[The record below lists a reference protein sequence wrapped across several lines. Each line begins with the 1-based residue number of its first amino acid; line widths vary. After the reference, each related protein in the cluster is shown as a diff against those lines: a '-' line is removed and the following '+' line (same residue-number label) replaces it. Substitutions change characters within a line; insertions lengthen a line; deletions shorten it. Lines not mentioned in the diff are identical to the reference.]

1 MRVELPEG
9 YVPPQP
15 THPMYGYLTPE
26 EQEAF
31 EAEEQARLGI
41 VPGIPAVSE
50 VAEGSEGSEEPVVVS
65 WAPPVPPVPPALPAL
80 PVLEEETEQEEL
92 GEPDEAAEA
101 TVGRTGG
108 WVPAPPPEPVVE
120 PVTVEPAA
128 LGAVG
133 EFRWD
138 AYRQEW
144 VPAGPAVSAAP
155 VVAEQPP
162 PDVAAAAGGRG
173 ASSSWT
179 SGDGS
184 RFRWDARAQ
193 RWITEPPESSN

>member
-15 THPMYGYLTPE
+15 THPMYGYLTPQ

-31 EAEEQARLGI
+31 EAEERVRLGI
-41 VPGIPAVSE
+41 VPGVAAVPETPEGAEVPAV
-50 VAEGSEGSEEPVVVS
+50 AT
-65 WAPPVPPVPPALPAL
+65 WAPPVLSTLPTLPAL
-80 PVLEEETEQEEL
+80 EEQSEQEEL
-92 GEPDEAAEA
+92 GDPDEAAEA
-101 TVGRTGG
+101 TVGRTG
-108 WVPAPPPEPVVE
+108 WIPAPPPEPVVE

-133 EFRWD
+133 EYRWD
-138 AYRQEW
+138 AYRQAW
-144 VPAGPAVSAAP
+144 VPAGTGTPAAP
-155 VVAEQPP
+155 VVAEEPP

-179 SGDGS
+179 RGAGS

-193 RWITEPPESSN
+193 RWITEPPESSG

>member
-15 THPMYGYLTPE
+15 THPMYGYLTPQ

-31 EAEEQARLGI
+31 KAEERVRLGI
-41 VPGIPAVSE
+41 VPVLSTLPR
-50 VAEGSEGSEEPVVVS
+50 
-65 WAPPVPPVPPALPAL
+65 LPA
-80 PVLEEETEQEEL
+80 LEEETEQEEL
-92 GEPDEAAEA
+92 GDPDEAAEA
-101 TVGRTGG
+101 TVGRTG
-108 WVPAPPPEPVVE
+108 WIPAPPPDPAVE
-120 PVTVEPAA
+120 PVTVDPAA

-133 EFRWD
+133 EYRWD
-138 AYRQEW
+138 AYRQAW
-144 VPAGPAVSAAP
+144 VPAGTGATAAP
-155 VVAEQPP
+155 VVAEEPP

-193 RWITEPPESSN
+193 RWITEPPESSG

>member
-31 EAEEQARLGI
+31 EAEEQTRLGI
-41 VPGIPAVSE
+41 VPGVPEVSE
-50 VAEGSEGSEEPVVVS
+50 VTGGSEGSEVEGVTGAS
-65 WAPPVPPVPPALPAL
+65 WAPPRLPAPAVL
-80 PVLEEETEQEEL
+80 PALEEETEQEEL
-92 GEPDEAAEA
+92 GEIDEALEAAEA

-120 PVTVEPAA
+120 PVVEPAA

-138 AYRQEW
+138 AYKQEW
-144 VPAGPAVSAAP
+144 VPAGPIAPAVP
-155 VVAEQPP
+155 VVTEEPP

-193 RWITEPPESSN
+193 RWITEPPESG

>member
-15 THPMYGYLTPE
+15 THPMYGYLTPQ

-31 EAEEQARLGI
+31 EAEERVRLGI
-41 VPGIPAVSE
+41 VPGVAAVPEAPEGAE
-50 VAEGSEGSEEPVVVS
+50 VPPVAS
-65 WAPPVPPVPPALPAL
+65 WAPPVLSTLPTLPAL
-80 PVLEEETEQEEL
+80 EEESEQEEL
-92 GEPDEAAEA
+92 GDPDEAAEA
-101 TVGRTGG
+101 TVGRTG
-108 WVPAPPPEPVVE
+108 WIPAPPPEPAVE

-133 EFRWD
+133 EYRWD
-138 AYRQEW
+138 AYRQAW
-144 VPAGPAVSAAP
+144 VPAGTGATAAP
-155 VVAEQPP
+155 VVAEEPP

-184 RFRWDARAQ
+184 RFRWDARTQ
-193 RWITEPPESSN
+193 RWITEPPESSG

>member
-15 THPMYGYLTPE
+15 THPMYGYLTPQ

-31 EAEEQARLGI
+31 EAEERVRLGI
-41 VPGIPAVSE
+41 VPGVAAVPEAPEGAEVPAV
-50 VAEGSEGSEEPVVVS
+50 AS
-65 WAPPVPPVPPALPAL
+65 WAPPVLSTLPTLPA
-80 PVLEEETEQEEL
+80 LEEETEQEEL
-92 GEPDEAAEA
+92 GDPDEAAEA
-101 TVGRTGG
+101 TVGRTG
-108 WVPAPPPEPVVE
+108 WIPAPPPEPAVE
-120 PVTVEPAA
+120 PVAVEPAA

-133 EFRWD
+133 EYRWD

-144 VPAGPAVSAAP
+144 VPAGTGATAAP
-155 VVAEQPP
+155 VVAEEPP

-193 RWITEPPESSN
+193 RWITEPPESSG

>member
-15 THPMYGYLTPE
+15 THPMYGYLTPQ

-31 EAEEQARLGI
+31 EAEERVRLGI
-41 VPGIPAVSE
+41 VPGVAAVPEGPEGAEVPAV
-50 VAEGSEGSEEPVVVS
+50 AS
-65 WAPPVPPVPPALPAL
+65 WAPPVLSTLPRLPAS
-80 PVLEEETEQEEL
+80 EEEAEQQEL
-92 GEPDEAAEA
+92 GDPDEAAEA
-101 TVGRTGG
+101 TVGRTG
-108 WVPAPPPEPVVE
+108 WIPAPPPEPAVE
-120 PVTVEPAA
+120 EVTIEPAA

-133 EFRWD
+133 EYRWD

-144 VPAGPAVSAAP
+144 VPAGTSATAGP
-155 VVAEQPP
+155 VVAEEPP

-193 RWITEPPESSN
+193 RWITEPPESSG

>member
-15 THPMYGYLTPE
+15 THPMYGYLTPQ

-31 EAEEQARLGI
+31 EAEERVRLGI
-41 VPGIPAVSE
+41 VPGVAAVPR
-50 VAEGSEGSEEPVVVS
+50 GSGG
-65 WAPPVPPVPPALPAL
+65 APRRRRWRRGRRRCPPTLPA
-80 PVLEEETEQEEL
+80 LEEETEQEEL

-101 TVGRTGG
+101 TVGRTG
-108 WVPAPPPEPVVE
+108 WIPAPPPEPAVE
-120 PVTVEPAA
+120 PVTVDPAA

-133 EFRWD
+133 EYRWD

-144 VPAGPAVSAAP
+144 VPAATGTPAAP
-155 VVAEQPP
+155 VVAEEPP

-193 RWITEPPESSN
+193 RWITEPPESSG

>member
-15 THPMYGYLTPE
+15 THPMYGYLTPQ

-31 EAEEQARLGI
+31 EAEERVRLGI
-41 VPGIPAVSE
+41 VPGVATVPEAPEGHEGHEGAEVPAM
-50 VAEGSEGSEEPVVVS
+50 AS
-65 WAPPVPPVPPALPAL
+65 WAPPVPPTLPA
-80 PVLEEETEQEEL
+80 LEEETEQEEL
-92 GEPDEAAEA
+92 AEPDEAAEA
-101 TVGRTGG
+101 TLVRTG
-108 WVPAPPPEPVVE
+108 WIPAPPPDPAVE
-120 PVTVEPAA
+120 PVTVDPAA

-133 EFRWD
+133 EYRWD

-144 VPAGPAVSAAP
+144 VPAGTGTPAAP
-155 VVAEQPP
+155 VVAEEPP

-193 RWITEPPESSN
+193 RWITEPPESSG

>member
-15 THPMYGYLTPE
+15 THPMYGYLTPQ

-31 EAEEQARLGI
+31 EAEERVRLGI
-41 VPGIPAVSE
+41 VPGVATVPEAPEGHEGAEVPAM
-50 VAEGSEGSEEPVVVS
+50 AS
-65 WAPPVPPVPPALPAL
+65 WAPPVPPTLPA
-80 PVLEEETEQEEL
+80 LEEETEQEEL

-101 TVGRTGG
+101 TVGRTS
-108 WVPAPPPEPVVE
+108 WTPAPPPDPEVE
-120 PVTVEPAA
+120 PVTVDPAA

-133 EFRWD
+133 EYRWD

-144 VPAGPAVSAAP
+144 VPAGTGTPAAP
-155 VVAEQPP
+155 VVAEEPP

-193 RWITEPPESSN
+193 RWITEPPESSG

>member
-1 MRVELPEG
+1 
-9 YVPPQP
+9 
-15 THPMYGYLTPE
+15 MYGYLTPQ
-26 EQEAF
+26 EQAAF
-31 EAEEQARLGI
+31 EAEERARLGI
-41 VPGIPAVSE
+41 VGGVLDGSAVLG
-50 VAEGSEGSEEPVVVS
+50 VAVGSEIEDPTVAS
-65 WAPPVPPVPPALPAL
+65 WAPPTLPA
-80 PVLEEETEQEEL
+80 LEEETEQEEL

-101 TVGRTGG
+101 TVGRTRG
-108 WVPAPPPEPVVE
+108 WVPAPPPEAVLE
-120 PVTVEPAA
+120 PVAEPVAERVAQPAALGAA

-138 AYRQEW
+138 AYQQEW
-144 VPAGPAVSAAP
+144 VPTGPAVAAAA
-155 VVAEQPP
+155 VVAEEPP

-193 RWITEPPESSN
+193 RWITEPPEPSG